1 MDILKTNLNGTDY
14 TITVSRDGFS
24 SLYSSDADE
33 YSSTQEYDATT
44 FEVSY
49 STTLERN
56 FKTLYLEFKNSGI
69 QYSCNTSTETITDSL
84 VSLGLISTDDVTF
97 KIYNDGF
104 RKLCNKNNL
113 STLDTE
119 YELSL
124 SVSDDNYIYSD
135 KIPEMPYNTAD
146 STNLWITIPTVST
159 WSHSINNYNNGNINI
174 TKFIDD
180 TVESSPSQDLSNNIL
195 SITYTPTEYYVTFT
209 ASTYD
214 GDSITSQVSYN
225 LSYEIHYCTNNE
237 DTWSKFK
244 YSSNTASGTFSSVTT
259 CKLYIPISYNPSYQ
273 WRIYIQEC
281 TLSNVSGDNSLYN
294 NPLNDNNKYIY
305 WDSYKW
311 SYYEFSSK
319 TSADLKSSPSTKTS
333 NYFTYNFSFVKS
345 APQMNVYFDNRVR
358 GPYQN
363 YYNVKKEIK
372 LGTTSATINS
382 YNLISSGIGTL
393 LGHTGSSN
401 SHTVTGNYRY
411 RYYYLNSQD
420 VITNF
425 EYTPDSSTNT
435 YSLAHNEDDNTDYYT
450 TSAKS
455 PHTLSSSNN
464 VAYTYITFENT
475 TATDI
480 SLTFECKR
488 STDNTL
494 KEIKNIGLR
503 HFRYAYYDT
512 SYSKW
517 DYRYANWGSDGI
529 KKTTDNDHVNTGD
542 NNLTITNLSCEYP
555 VLFGLEIHTKQDTGK
570 INKDHYVLITIKASS
585 NTWSNSKYM
594 QCKIYLYPSSKAHK
608 WKEDDD

>member
-1 MDILKTNLNGTDY
+1 MDILKTDLNGTDY

-24 SLYSSDADE
+24 SSELEDDGK
-33 YSSTQEYDATT
+33 QEYDYNT

-69 QYSCNTSTETITDSL
+69 QYSCNTSKKTITDSL

-135 KIPEMPYNTAD
+135 KIPEMPCNTAD

-159 WSHSINNYNNGNINI
+159 WSHSISEENNGHINI

-180 TVESSPSQDLSNNIL
+180 DVISSPSYTLSDNIL
-195 SITYTPTEYYVTFT
+195 TITYTPTEYYVTIT

-214 GDSITSQVSYN
+214 EISTTSSVNFN
-225 LSYEIHYCTNNE
+225 LSYNIQYSSDEGSN
-237 DTWSKFK
+237 WSTFT
-244 YSSNTASGTFSSVTT
+244 YSSNGASGVYTSTQSIT
-259 CKLYIPISYNPSYQ
+259 LYIPISYNPNYQ
-273 WRIYIQEC
+273 WRIYISEC
-281 TLSNVSGDNSLYN
+281 TLSDTSGDNTYYN
-294 NPLNDNNKYIY
+294 TTLDDYNKYIY

-363 YYNVKKEIK
+363 YYNVKKEIR

-393 LGHTGSSN
+393 LGHTGSSD
-401 SHTVTGNYRY
+401 SHTVSDKYRY

-455 PHTLSSSNN
+455 PHTLTSSKN

-480 SLTFECKR
+480 SLTFVCKR

-517 DYRYANWGSDGI
+517 DYKYANWGSDGI
-529 KKTTDNDHVNTGD
+529 KKTDDNDHVNTDD
-542 NNLTITNLSCEYP
+542 NNLTITNLSYEYP
-555 VLFGLEIHTKQDTGK
+555 VLFGLEIHTKQDTDK
-570 INKDHYVLITIKASS
+570 IDKDHYVLITIKASS

-608 WKEDDD
+608 WDEDDD